1 MSNNLAHTEGVY
13 PKSVSVSLDPSH
25 QPSMQFLYDT
35 APIGLAYLSL
45 DCRYLQINQHLTE
58 ICGISVEGHLGR
70 TVRECVPGL
79 ADAVEAIV
87 HTIVETGEPVT
98 GIEVAGQNPGDPID
112 RSWITYWH
120 PMRDPG
126 GEIVGINVAA
136 MEITRRKQAETALQA
151 SEQQFRTLADSIP
164 QLVWMSDADGTIFW
178 FNGQLAEFSALP
190 LEEIVGQDWFKVLRP
205 DKGSGQWTQSV
216 VTGERFEME
225 MTLRGGDGQE
235 RPYLTR
241 VVPLHGT
248 GGGVDRWLGTHIDI
262 GELKRREE
270 HIQLIAEELSHRS
283 KNLLSVVI
291 AIARQTVGQ
300 TVDIADYH
308 ARLALRLTALAQS
321 NDLLV
326 RDNWFG
332 TPFRDLVAGQMKPF
346 GGIEQARVDVEG
358 PPVTLHAGAVQHL
371 GLALHELATNAS
383 KYGALS
389 GDAGCVA
396 IRWTLDEEARRIRM
410 HWHESGGPP
419 VTAPRRQGFGS
430 IVIEQIVPRALKG
443 KGKMEYLPE
452 GVRWSFEFPA

>member
-1 MSNNLAHTEGVY
+1 MSNNLAQRESVY
-13 PKSVSVSLDPSH
+13 RKSVTVSLDPPQ

-70 TVRECVPGL
+70 TVRECVPAL

-87 HTIVETGEPVT
+87 HSIVLTGEPVT
-98 GIEVAGQNPGDPID
+98 GIEVAGQNPGDTID

-120 PMRDPG
+120 PMRDADG
-126 GEIVGINVAA
+126 QIVGINVAA
-136 MEITRRKQAETALQA
+136 MEITRRKQAEMALQV

-178 FNGQLAEFSALP
+178 FNGQLAEFSALAA
-190 LEEIVGQDWFKVLRP
+190 EEIAGEDWFKVLRP
-205 DKGSGQWTQSV
+205 DKGCGQWTQSV
-216 VTGERFEME
+216 VTGKPFEME
-225 MTLRGGDGQE
+225 MTLRGRDEQE

-241 VVPLHGT
+241 VVPLHGA

-262 GELKRREE
+262 GELKRREQ
-270 HIQLIAEELSHRS
+270 HIQFIAEELSHRS

-300 TVDIADYH
+300 TADIADYH

-332 TPFRDLVAGQMKPF
+332 TPLLDLIAEQMKPF
-346 GGIEQARVDVEG
+346 GGIEQARVDADG
-358 PPVTLHAGAVQHL
+358 PPVTLNAAAVQHL

-389 GDAGCVA
+389 SDAGCVT
-396 IRWTLDEEARRIRM
+396 IRWTLDEETRRIRM
-410 HWHESGGPP
+410 HWHESGGPA
-419 VTAPRRQGFGS
+419 VTAPGRQGFGS

-443 KGKMEYLPE
+443 KGRMEYPPE
-452 GVRWSFEFPA
+452 GVRWFFEFPA

>member
-1 MSNNLAHTEGVY
+1 MSNNLAHTGDVY
-13 PKSVSVSLDPSH
+13 RKSVTVALDPPH
-25 QPSMQFLYDT
+25 EPSLQFLYDT

-45 DCRYLQINQHLTE
+45 DCRYLRINQHLTE
-58 ICGISVEGHLGR
+58 ICGISVEGHLGH
-70 TVRECVPGL
+70 TVRECVPAL

-98 GIEVAGQNPGDPID
+98 GIEVAGQNPGDTID

-120 PMRDPG
+120 PMRDPN
-126 GEIVGINVAA
+126 GEIVGVNVAA
-136 MEITRRKQAETALQA
+136 MEITRRKQAEMALQA

-164 QLVWMSDADGTIFW
+164 QLVWMSDADGSIFW

-190 LEEIVGQDWFKVLRP
+190 AGEIAGQDWFKVLRP
-205 DKGSGQWTQSV
+205 DKGCGQWTQSV
-216 VTGERFEME
+216 TTGERFEME
-225 MTLRGGDGQE
+225 MALRGRDGQE

-241 VVPLHGT
+241 VVPLHGP

-270 HIQLIAEELSHRS
+270 HIQFIAEELSHRS

-308 ARLALRLTALAQS
+308 ARLALRLTALAQC

-332 TPFRDLVAGQMKPF
+332 TPLLDLLAGQLKPF
-346 GGIEQARVDVEG
+346 GGIDQERVEVAG
-358 PPVTLHAGAVQHL
+358 PRIMLNAAAVQHL

-389 GDAGCVA
+389 SDAGRVT
-396 IRWTLDEEARRIRM
+396 IDWTLDEEARRIRIC
-410 HWHESGGPP
+410 WHESGGPA
-419 VTAPRRQGFGS
+419 VAAPQRQGFGS

-443 KGKMEYLPE
+443 KGTMEYLPE
-452 GVRWSFEFPA
+452 GVRWTFAFPA